1 MISLIGTE
9 IQYKMSR
16 YGNKFELELISK
28 RVHYDRV
35 VTHIPN
41 FLRLWRAN
49 VEASLI
55 YDLRKVVKYI
65 AKYASKPEKKSNP
78 VNDSFK
84 HIMNMVND
92 PTQATTHSLLIKTMQ
107 RVLSERDVTVSESC
121 HQLAGWALHESNIT
135 VVNASLE
142 SGRHINR
149 DANTNELVVNN
160 NLLDVY
166 KNRLRY
172 TDIGQSESVEAMNFL
187 EFATQYDH
195 LLKKV
200 KVNGEEVQ
208 RLKPRK
214 HPEAIAVRIYQ
225 KYSSNP
231 ELETYGL
238 YCKYQLLRYKVWQV
252 NYANCLGN
260 DNIEDTTLWIDA
272 WKLFLESPIGQS
284 KVPDF
289 SKELDNA
296 TAHYL
301 QRVDDSDSSDEELAP
316 DGENRD
322 PRMNVQ
328 DPYMRNMACLPRLS
342 PERPCN
348 MDVQG
353 EPDEIEH
360 WSAGRSYF
368 ESDPRL
374 AQFLDN
380 NSLKNW
386 LQHMKDQYV
395 DQLPLRRRVFEES
408 LNSKQSLAYGIV
420 HRFSQGIT
428 VRQLFMRVAGVG
440 GTGKTYLIDAI
451 CTMLNPDETIV
462 IAPTGRASNNILGS
476 TYHSFFAIYPGQD
489 RTSGLKGWYIIL
501 YL

>member
-1 MISLIGTE
+1 M
-9 IQYKMSR
+9 
-16 YGNKFELELISK
+16 
-28 RVHYDRV
+28 
-35 VTHIPN
+35 
-41 FLRLWRAN
+41 
-49 VEASLI
+49 
-55 YDLRKVVKYI
+55 
-65 AKYASKPEKKSNP
+65 
-78 VNDSFK
+78 
-84 HIMNMVND
+84 
-92 PTQATTHSLLIKTMQ
+92 
-107 RVLSERDVTVSESC
+107 
-121 HQLAGWALHESNIT
+121 
-135 VVNASLE
+135 
-142 SGRHINR
+142 
-149 DANTNELVVNN
+149 
-160 NLLDVY
+160 
-166 KNRLRY
+166 
-172 TDIGQSESVEAMNFL
+172 
-187 EFATQYDH
+187 
-195 LLKKV
+195 
-200 KVNGEEVQ
+200 
-208 RLKPRK
+208 
-214 HPEAIAVRIYQ
+214 
-225 KYSSNP
+225 
-231 ELETYGL
+231 
-238 YCKYQLLRYKVWQV
+238 
-252 NYANCLGN
+252 
-260 DNIEDTTLWIDA
+260 
-272 WKLFLESPIGQS
+272 
-284 KVPDF
+284 PDF